1 MREPIAHTRARR
13 SPVGGVGGGDDARD
27 ARHIAT
33 RARRGTD
40 VVVVVV
46 VAR

>member
-13 SPVGGVGGGDDARD
+13 SPVVGGGGGDDARD

-33 RARRGTD
+33 LERRGTD
-40 VVVVVV
+40 IVVVVV